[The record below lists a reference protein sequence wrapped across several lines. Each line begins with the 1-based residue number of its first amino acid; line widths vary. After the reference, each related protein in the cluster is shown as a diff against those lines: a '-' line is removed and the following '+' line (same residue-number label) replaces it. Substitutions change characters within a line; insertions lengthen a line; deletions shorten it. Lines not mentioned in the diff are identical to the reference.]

1 MDENDVLT
9 KLSKEDF
16 DKFLVAMNKAVFRE
30 LRDFR
35 CHTVDT
41 SFRQTFTK
49 EDFME
54 MKDSILYDFVIYGS
68 KNTIDKIRDQ
78 VPENCKICE
87 LPEEVMQDGLED
99 RLFLMKNES
108 LRKQYEAWRDQNDYP
123 KY

>member
-1 MDENDVLT
+1 MNENDVLT
-9 KLSKEDF
+9 KLSKEEF
-16 DKFLVAMNKAVFRE
+16 DKFLIAMNKVVFRE
-30 LRDFR
+30 LHDSG
-35 CHTVDT
+35 CPTIDT
-41 SFRQTFTK
+41 SFRRTVTK

-54 MKDSILYDFVIYGS
+54 MYDSVLYDFVIYGS

-87 LPEEVMQDGLED
+87 LPEEVMQDGLGD

-108 LRKQYEAWRDQNDYP
+108 LHKQYETWRDQNDYL